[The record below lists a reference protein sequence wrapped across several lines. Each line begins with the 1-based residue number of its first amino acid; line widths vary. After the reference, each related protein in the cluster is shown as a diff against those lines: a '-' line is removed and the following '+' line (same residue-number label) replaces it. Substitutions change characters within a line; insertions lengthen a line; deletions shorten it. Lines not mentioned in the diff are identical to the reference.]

1 MESRKAEPISHRVT
15 GKPDS
20 VSHPVPDKADSGS
33 QSHPNSDEPEKI
45 TASDSSP
52 ASSDEMEYKTP
63 EPISRRVPGKPE
75 SFSHPVP
82 AKAKAGSLWNLMETG
97 EDAATD
103 SPPAC
108 SSRMESRKREH
119 VSSPPA
125 EKLGYVSH
133 SPSRKG
139 KSVFHRNLQ
148 DTGKPAASESSPVSS
163 LRTKPR
169 KSEPG
174 KEIASA
180 SFPASNHKYTS
191 SGDGVTEEQDLP
203 PRESTQRSSISS
215 DVSYLTQESSPRE
228 EKAIMCLPAP
238 VEMDPRQEVM
248 VRRSS
253 EQDSLALVVI
263 DEYAGDVD
271 GGAGGSRGSENRRRL
286 KERLSTMRRSQR
298 EKMLKKAALGF
309 RVFGFM
315 LCLVSLSVMVADR
328 KQGWA
333 IDSFELYKEF
343 RYSTTV
349 NAIGFV
355 YSGAQAIGLIYH
367 LATGRNAFHH
377 PFRHLFDFTVDQVIT
392 YLLISASSSAAT
404 RVDEWRSNWGND
416 RFPDMASASVTVS
429 FFAFLSLAFSS
440 IISGYVLCTSRSM
453 HI

>member
-343 RYSTTV
+343 RT
-349 NAIGFV
+349 
-355 YSGAQAIGLIYH
+355 
-367 LATGRNAFHH
+367 
-377 PFRHLFDFTVDQVIT
+377 
-392 YLLISASSSAAT
+392 
-404 RVDEWRSNWGND
+404 
-416 RFPDMASASVTVS
+416 
-429 FFAFLSLAFSS
+429 
-440 IISGYVLCTSRSM
+440 
-453 HI
+453 